1 MEYPYERVAMRGE
14 EMPDGLPLPDQLNF
28 LGLRLIY
35 DSARRGLIDRDTGR
49 EEKWKLSYQKYLWE
63 QKLRGEEKLSLRCA
77 EFLKGVE
84 RAANRYALERS
95 AENAERLWLVVSGLM
110 KEGKEENDG
119 STEGQDAGAG
129 L

>member
-35 DSARRGLIDRDTGR
+35 DSVRRGLIDRDTGR

-63 QKLRGEEKLSLRCA
+63 QKLRGREKLAARCA
-77 EFLKGVE
+77 QLLKGAE
-84 RAANRYALERS
+84 AAANRYALDKS
-95 AENAERLWLVVSGLM
+95 QENAEKLWLTVSGLL
-110 KEGKEENDG
+110 KEQEDG
-119 STEGQDAGAG
+119 EHGEG
-129 L
+129 